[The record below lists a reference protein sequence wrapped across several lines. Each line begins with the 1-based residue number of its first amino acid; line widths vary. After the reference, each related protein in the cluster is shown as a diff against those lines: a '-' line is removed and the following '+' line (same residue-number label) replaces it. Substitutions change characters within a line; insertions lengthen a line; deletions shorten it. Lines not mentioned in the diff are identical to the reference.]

1 MLKIKLDYI
10 DVKIL
15 EVLQQ
20 NAKISNIDL
29 SQLVGLSPSPCL
41 RRVRRLEKEN
51 YIKHY
56 GAVVDQNL
64 VGLPVN
70 VFIQVSLSKQD
81 EDSLKI
87 FENENVKSNEVMEAY
102 LMTGDS
108 DYLLRV
114 VTSDLEAFEK
124 FLKKRLTRINSVSSI
139 RSSFA
144 LKKVSQRSALP
155 LNYRK

>member
-1 MLKIKLDYI
+1 MNLDYI
-10 DVKIL
+10 DIKIL
-15 EVLQQ
+15 EALQR
-20 NAKISNIDL
+20 NARLSNIDL
-29 SQLVGLSPSPCL
+29 AQKVGLSPSPCL
-41 RRVRRLEKEN
+41 RRVKRLEKEK
-51 YIKHY
+51 YISHY
-56 GAVVDQNL
+56 SAVIDQNL

-81 EDSLKI
+81 EDSLAI
-87 FENENVKSNEVMEAY
+87 FENKIVKSKEVMEAY

-124 FLKKRLTRINSVSSI
+124 FLKKHLTRIDSVSSI

-144 LKKVSQRSALP
+144 LKKVIQRTALP
-155 LNYRK
+155 LAL